1 MQVLRQLR
9 KDDALL
15 MVNAVGLNNIS
26 ATRGGR
32 IGRVIDLDHSSDR
45 IVEGIGTV
53 ILV

>member
-26 ATRGGR
+26 VTSGGR
-32 IGRVIDLDHSSDR
+32 IGGVIDLDHSSDR
-45 IVEGIGTV
+45 IVEGIGAV